1 MKALEWVHEVLKMAN
16 KAYSLQKTLDKSSEM
31 GVMKHWK
38 WQIECIASK
47 RPKMK
52 VVEWGHEVLK
62 MANKAYSLQKT
73 LDESSGMGPW
83 STENGK

>member
-1 MKALEWVHEVLKMAN
+1 
-16 KAYSLQKTLDKSSEM
+16 
-31 GVMKHWK
+31 
-38 WQIECIASK
+38 
-47 RPKMK
+47 MK

-73 LDESSGMGPW
+73 LDKSSGMGSWSTEMANKAYSLQKTLDESSGIGSW